1 MGFPE
6 CDQEIILLVEDNE
19 DHAFLIRRGFGKST
33 PIESLQV
40 VTSGEEAIEYLEG
53 TGRYSNREEFPLPA
67 VVLLDLDLPG
77 ISGFD
82 VLRWI
87 RKQTELKTLRV
98 VVITCSELEQDVS
111 LACILGANSF
121 IVKPVDLESLIQMIE
136 ASRAYWLGSDKTPQ
150 AFRGHTIMEGGRKV

>member
-19 DHAFLIRRGFGKST
+19 DHAFLIRRGLGKGT

-53 TGRYSNREEFPLPA
+53 TGRYSNRSEFPLPA
-67 VVLLDLDLPG
+67 VLLLDLELPG

-87 RKQTELKTLRV
+87 RNCPGLNTLKV
-98 VVITCSELEQDVS
+98 VVITCSELEQDAS

-121 IVKPVDLESLIQMIE
+121 IVKPADLRSLIEMVE
-136 ASRAYWLGSDKTPQ
+136 TSRAYWLGSDKTPQ